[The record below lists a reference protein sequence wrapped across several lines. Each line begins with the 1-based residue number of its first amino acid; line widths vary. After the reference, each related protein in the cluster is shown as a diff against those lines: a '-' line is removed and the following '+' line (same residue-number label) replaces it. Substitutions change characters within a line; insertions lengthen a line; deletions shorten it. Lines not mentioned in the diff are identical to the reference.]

1 MVEHFRD
8 ESLPPA
14 LCSLK
19 GKRVVVTRPAG
30 QAEEL
35 VALLDASGAL
45 PVVFS
50 AIEIVPP
57 QEWGAVDRAIAQLR
71 GYDTVIFTSVNGV
84 SFFCRRMTESAV
96 GTEALNRLTVCA
108 IGSRTAAELEDRGVR
123 VDVVPEKF
131 QAESII
137 DALRKIGIAEKRF
150 LLPRAERAREVLPEE
165 IRKSGG
171 HIDVVTVYRTIVGS
185 ADRDTLVRLLQEKS
199 IDAVTFTSSSTV
211 EYFVELIAGNTGL
224 LHGCVI
230 ASIGPITADAAAS
243 LGIKT
248 DVMPEEYTAP
258 GLVEALARYY
268 LTREASAPY
277 SD

>member
-19 GKRVVVTRPAG
+19 GKRVLVTRPEG

-35 VALLDASGAL
+35 VALLDAAGAL
-45 PVVFS
+45 PIVFS

-57 QEWGAVDRAIAQLR
+57 HEWGAVDRAIAQLR

-84 SFFCRRMTESAV
+84 RFFCRRMMESAV

-108 IGSRTAAELEDRGVR
+108 IGSRTAAELKDRGVR

-137 DALRKIGIAEKRF
+137 DALRKRGIAGKRF

-165 IRKSGG
+165 IQKSGG
-171 HIDVVTVYRTIVGS
+171 HIDVVTVYRTIVGN
-185 ADRDTLVRLLQEKS
+185 ADRNTLIGLLLEKS

-224 LHGCVI
+224 LLGCVI

-258 GLVEALARYY
+258 GLLEALARYFR
-268 LTREASAPY
+268 TCHECGPY
-277 SD
+277 TV